1 MVRNIPKGL
10 MLRSGV
16 YYFRQDV
23 KNADGK
29 YKSIRVSLRT
39 KDLGIALRRLETMK
53 KFMRDYDE
61 LTPEEK
67 TEFAKYYSG
76 GELTQIEDSTLEKLR
91 NKDMLVRFFYDQ
103 WMAHHADL
111 DELIGTIVENAPII
125 DLCKKGMPDTALE
138 RYNKTWQAATD
149 TIQARALLDLRM
161 QKDIGAKNKFNGV
174 MGFLKDSVQYK
185 SWEEYVASKE
195 EKTPVVMQPVLP
207 VQQPVSECP
216 AHTIRAVMED
226 MFEQAKTKKATC
238 DSRRLDIENMVKAVG
253 CNLEDDYSK
262 IDNPE
267 IISKICQWIKNRTS
281 KNGAPIKNNR
291 KNKMLGILKLL
302 VLHAEEMEPEH
313 YKAAPLTRCIK
324 TLRKDTKGNTSGY
337 HGFTSEMLSNIF
349 DPKHDFFKNYP
360 EQFMACL
367 IALFSGSR
375 TNAATTLQFKNI
387 RLLDGMYVID
397 FLEDHDK
404 KQLKTE
410 ESERSLPIAQQ
421 LLDWGFV
428 DIIKQRQE
436 KINAKPEQFI
446 FTKMNDYDDKKA
458 SNSFIKSFHRFLRE
472 IGVENTD
479 QERYSFHSFRDT
491 VSKKLETVGVSDD
504 MAHKLVGW
512 KGVGTRSE
520 YYLKR
525 TQGELKEAVDK
536 LVYSEEELHL
546 QEWKDIIKDRYVNQ
560 EKYPTPK
567 GRKPNKQQD

>member
-125 DLCKKGMPDTALE
+125 DLCKKGMPDSALE

-207 VQQPVSECP
+207 VQQPESQCSQ
-216 AHTIRAVMED
+216 HTIREVMED
-226 MFEQAKTKKATC
+226 MFEQAKTKK
-238 DSRRLDIENMVKAVG
+238 
-253 CNLEDDYSK
+253 
-262 IDNPE
+262 P
-267 IISKICQWIKNRTS
+267 
-281 KNGAPIKNNR
+281 
-291 KNKMLGILKLL
+291 
-302 VLHAEEMEPEH
+302 H
-313 YKAAPLTRCIK
+313 
-324 TLRKDTKGNTSGY
+324 
-337 HGFTSEMLSNIF
+337 
-349 DPKHDFFKNYP
+349 
-360 EQFMACL
+360 
-367 IALFSGSR
+367 
-375 TNAATTLQFKNI
+375 
-387 RLLDGMYVID
+387 VI
-397 FLEDHDK
+397 
-404 KQLKTE
+404 
-410 ESERSLPIAQQ
+410 
-421 LLDWGFV
+421 
-428 DIIKQRQE
+428 QE
-436 KINAKPEQFI
+436 
-446 FTKMNDYDDKKA
+446 
-458 SNSFIKSFHRFLRE
+458 
-472 IGVENTD
+472 G
-479 QERYSFHSFRDT
+479 
-491 VSKKLETVGVSDD
+491 
-504 MAHKLVGW
+504 
-512 KGVGTRSE
+512 
-520 YYLKR
+520 
-525 TQGELKEAVDK
+525 
-536 LVYSEEELHL
+536 
-546 QEWKDIIKDRYVNQ
+546 
-560 EKYPTPK
+560 
-567 GRKPNKQQD
+567 